1 MRRRGAVLGAALA
14 MVGGL
19 WGRASAA
26 ATPTVTR
33 YAGADR
39 FQTAAQVSA
48 ATFSPPVP
56 VVFIATGDAFSD
68 ALAAAPAAAV
78 DRGPVLLVT
87 ATAIPPATAAELT
100 RLKPAKIIVQGG
112 PLAIADLV
120 VTALQAYT
128 AGSVTRMAGPDR
140 YSTAAVI
147 SAATFNP
154 GVGETYI
161 VSDTSFADALVAGAA
176 AAAARA
182 PILIVSHD
190 GVPAAT
196 AQELSRLRP
205 ASIVIVGGPFAISE
219 KVTGLIAAS
228 TSGTVTTEAGTDR
241 YGTSVAVSQA
251 SFPTTAPAVYLASGA
266 DFPDAVTGGVAAGL
280 APAPIL
286 LVTADCLPANV
297 SAEITR
303 LDPSRIFILGGDLV
317 VGSAVDSLT
326 PCTAG

>member
-1 MRRRGAVLGAALA
+1 
-14 MVGGL
+14 
-19 WGRASAA
+19 
-26 ATPTVTR
+26 
-33 YAGADR
+33 
-39 FQTAAQVSA
+39 
-48 ATFSPPVP
+48 
-56 VVFIATGDAFSD
+56 
-68 ALAAAPAAAV
+68 
-78 DRGPVLLVT
+78 
-87 ATAIPPATAAELT
+87 
-100 RLKPAKIIVQGG
+100 
-112 PLAIADLV
+112 
-120 VTALQAYT
+120 
-128 AGSVTRMAGPDR
+128 
-140 YSTAAVI
+140 
-147 SAATFNP
+147 
-154 GVGETYI
+154 VGETYI

-251 SFPTTAPAVYLASGA
+251 SFPTTAPAVYLAS
-266 DFPDAVTGGVAAGL
+266 
-280 APAPIL
+280 
-286 LVTADCLPANV
+286 
-297 SAEITR
+297 
-303 LDPSRIFILGGDLV
+303 RIFILGGDLV